1 MWREKRHQEKLETL
15 LKKSLYK
22 YTTDHIWVIRE
33 KSPKKN
39 ILTIILRIL
48 NKIYN

>member
-33 KSPKKN
+33 KFPKKKYFDNNFEN
-39 ILTIILRIL
+39 I
-48 NKIYN
+48 K